1 MKNNTYIRFAITL
14 IYLFVFQITCAQT
27 GYAWKKLGN
36 GISGIDCGGNS
47 ILKSKY
53 IDGNLYIAVRNKS
66 TSEVTINKWDGS
78 SWSAYPALKGN
89 VYVSDMEMY
98 KGQLYACGYID
109 KLTGLQRPGNKTLGV
124 VKFNGSAWDSLPSY
138 PTFIG
143 ADSMFAA
150 ENLCAYKDKLYYTVG
165 SVKDKLFSLDSF
177 GNTTLIQ
184 IHTKI
189 YNIGFNDLDIVDGK
203 LVVSGDIDSVTN
215 LKKTAGMFFY
225 DGTNF
230 SFPKS
235 NNIRNINKV
244 FSRNDSQYL
253 VIAGHNIELWERDT
267 LKTDISPP
275 VQFNWYPYWAEFTF
289 KNNFIIMT
297 QDTFSIYYDTD
308 SSKWFYLNGLDK
320 PFIQAVPAGPDKG
333 LMVSCQ
339 LFQGA
344 AELTLGAIVRGK
356 IFADLDSNC
365 AFNGA
370 DKPLDYALIEFDNG
384 TDKFYTSSDLNG
396 NYEISVLAGTHNVT
410 YYLPDVTSSI
420 KPCSAVKVTVST
432 SSVTNNINIP
442 VHPSKEKNL
451 GVTVNGVRGFLA
463 RQGFTETIVLKGGNY
478 GYFKDS
484 LILSLKYPTNVYFI
498 NSTITP
504 YSNTGGELIYK
515 FYNVGFRE
523 QKSIQI
529 GFSTT
534 TSTIK
539 VGDTIRYYVKV
550 INSAG
555 DSFMD
560 NNYDTLYQRVV
571 AAYDPNIKQSYPEG
585 KVTPGLN
592 KIKYQ
597 IHFQNTG
604 NDTAFKVTVVD
615 TITQKLGLRS
625 LRVTGTSHPASY
637 SLRVENK
644 QALIW
649 EFNNIMLPDS
659 HTNEKASHGFISFE
673 ANLNGELAIGD
684 SITNKAYIYFDYQKP
699 IITNYASVLM
709 VSPGSIHVFEPH
721 IEKTLRL
728 YPNPTSGILNVE
740 IDPQFGN
747 CNVLFFNNIGQIV
760 HAQKVETEFA
770 TFDVSALPKGLYFVN
785 IAGTKITGRLLV
797 E

>member
-1 MKNNTYIRFAITL
+1 MKNNKYICFAITL
-14 IYLFVFQITCAQT
+14 MYLFLFQTTYAQT

-36 GISGIDCGGNS
+36 GMVGSACSGNS
-47 ILKSKY
+47 ILVCKY
-53 IDGNLYIAVRNKS
+53 IDGNLYIAVKNKL
-66 TSEVTINKWDGS
+66 TNEVAINKWDGS
-78 SWSAYPALKGN
+78 SWSTYPVIQGN
-89 VYVSDMEMY
+89 VFISDLEVFN
-98 KGQLYACGYID
+98 GELYASGNID
-109 KLTGLQRPGNKTLGV
+109 KLTGLQRPGNKSLGV
-124 VKFNGSAWDSLPSY
+124 IKFKSGSWDSLPSY

-143 ADSMFAA
+143 QDSMRAA
-150 ENLCAYKDKLYYTVG
+150 RNLCKYKNKLYYSVG
-165 SVKDKLFSLDSF
+165 SVKDKLFSLDTF

-184 IHTKI
+184 THTKI
-189 YNIGFNDLDIVDGK
+189 YNSGFNDLDVVDGK
-203 LVVSGDIDSVTN
+203 LVISGDIDSVMH
-215 LKKTAGMFFY
+215 LKKTAGMFYY

-235 NNIRNINKV
+235 TITRNIDKV
-244 FSRNDSQYL
+244 VSRNDSQYL
-253 VIAGHNIELWERDT
+253 VIAGHNLEIWEGDS
-267 LKTDISPP
+267 LKTDISPSA
-275 VQFNWYPYWAEFTF
+275 QINWYPYWAELTF

-297 QDTFSIYYDTD
+297 QDTFSVYFDTD
-308 SSKWFYLNGLDK
+308 SSKWFYLNGLK
-320 PFIQAVPAGPDKG
+320 SQFSRAVAAGPNKG
-333 LMVSCQ
+333 LIVSCQ

-344 AELTLGAIVRGK
+344 AELTLGGIVRGN

-365 AFNGA
+365 TFNGA
-370 DKPLDYALIEFDNG
+370 DKPLDFSLIEFDNG
-384 TDKFYTSSDLNG
+384 TDKSYTNSDING

-410 YYLPDVTSSI
+410 YYLPEVKSSI
-420 KPCSAVKVTVST
+420 APCSTVKVTVAT
-432 SSVTNNINIP
+432 SSVTNNVNIP

-451 GVTVNGVRGFLA
+451 GVNVNGVRGFLA

-484 LILSLKYPTNVYFI
+484 LILSLKYPSNVYFI

-515 FYNVGFRE
+515 LYNVGFRE
-523 QKSIQI
+523 QKTIHI
-529 GFSTT
+529 GFSTS

-539 VGDTIRYYVKV
+539 VGDTIRYYAKV

-555 DSFMD
+555 DSLMD

-585 KVTPGLN
+585 KVTSGLN

-659 HTNEKASHGFISFE
+659 HTNEKASHGFIAFE
-673 ANLNGELAIGD
+673 ANLNGELAVGD
-684 SITNKAYIYFDYQKP
+684 SITNKAYIYFDYQEP

-709 VSPGSIHVFEPH
+709 VKPGSIHVFEPLQD
-721 IEKTLRL
+721 KTLKL
-728 YPNPTSGILNVE
+728 YPNPTSGLLHVE
-740 IDPQFGN
+740 IDQQFGP
-747 CNVLFFNNIGQIV
+747 CNVLFFNSLGQMV
-760 HAQKVETEFA
+760 HTQKVETDVA
-770 TFDVSALPKGLYFVN
+770 TLDVSAFPKGMYFVN
-785 IAGTKITGRLLV
+785 IEGTRINGRLLV